1 MTPFFIVIAGPTGVG
16 KTDFALQLAKKLSFP
31 VELINADM
39 GQLYTP
45 LSIGTAKPDY
55 QHETLVH
62 HLFDRLD
69 EPRDYTVHEFRQSVV
84 QLMQDMW
91 ARGVVP
97 LIVGGSSFYVQS
109 LFFPPLAA
117 AEQINV
123 DERSTEQLWSE
134 LNMYDPERAEQ
145 IHPHDR
151 YRIVRALA
159 LWYSGTV
166 PSKQAP
172 VFDPPGRCFFYY
184 LIRERAELYGRINK
198 RVRLMF
204 DAGWLEEVQH
214 LDPSWRTFL
223 RRKKLIGYPEI
234 IEYLETGTLTFEQ
247 LVDEISTKTRA
258 YAKRQIT
265 YWRMLEKKLLAADP
279 GRRVLSAVAE
289 LNLTG
294 SHDEV
299 YIKQLVRELEEQKDI
314 DGTGLI

>member
-1 MTPFFIVIAGPTGVG
+1 MRPFFIVIAGPTGVG
-16 KTDFALQLAKKLSFP
+16 KSDFALQLAQQLSFP

-45 LSIGTAKPDY
+45 LSLGTAKPDY
-55 QHETLVH
+55 KHEPVVH
-62 HLFDRLD
+62 HLFDCLD
-69 EPRDYTVHEFRQSVV
+69 EPRDYTVHEFRQAVV
-84 QLMQDMW
+84 QVMQELW

-117 AEQINV
+117 AEQIHV
-123 DERSTEQLWSE
+123 DDRSTEQLWAE
-134 LNMYDPERAEQ
+134 LCTYDPERAKQ

-159 LWYSGTV
+159 LWHSGTV
-166 PSKQAP
+166 PSTQVP
-172 VFDPPGRCFFYY
+172 VFDPPGNCFFYY
-184 LIRERAELYGRINK
+184 LVRERAELYDRINR
-198 RVRLMF
+198 RVRQMF

-214 LDPSWRTFL
+214 LDASWRTFL

-234 IEYLETGTLTFEQ
+234 IEYLETRTLTFEQ

-265 YWRMLEKKLLAADP
+265 FWRMLQKKLVAADP
-279 GRRVLSAVAE
+279 EHTVLRRVAE

-299 YIKQLVRELEEQKDI
+299 YIKQLVRELEE
-314 DGTGLI
+314 GY